1 MEKTATPEMGAGQ
14 PRSTLRRYGSPILA
28 WVLSVILISVFSGEN
43 NSKETADFAAHGTL
57 FLLTYSAVRLTG
69 RWAIRRWYV
78 VQAEGGFTAPT
89 APMPLTPEKPK
100 WWSAPPKARIGPSR
114 PRQSSR
120 WDDNDDDEQPDE
132 PDYESIADDDRWYD
146 GETGTVAM
154 FEYVDADGVV
164 TDRRVR
170 NWRSSGPYV
179 YAYCLDRRGNRTFR
193 KDRISE
199 WIATD

>member
-1 MEKTATPEMGAGQ
+1 MGQ
-14 PRSTLRRYGSPILA
+14 PKSKLRRYGSPILA
-28 WVLSVILISVFSGEN
+28 WFVSVILIGAFSGEN
-43 NSKETADFAAHGTL
+43 STKAAADFAAHGTL
-57 FLLTYSAVRLTG
+57 FLLIYSAVRASG

-78 VQAEGGFTAPT
+78 VQAEGGFAAVTAPK
-89 APMPLTPEKPK
+89 PSTPERPK
-100 WWSAPPKARIGPSR
+100 WWAAPPKGPSKSAKSR
-114 PRQSSR
+114 RSSR
-120 WDDNDDDEQPDE
+120 WEDDDEERDE
-132 PDYESIADDDRWYD
+132 PDYESIADDDRWYE